1 MHCDEIRIKLSAYL
15 DNELEAEISWRVEEH
30 LAECCGC
37 RKELKTLKTIN
48 QRIMDFPWLRVSEG
62 FDKKIMSSVDK
73 SETHKKHEQI
83 IRRAI
88 VSAINFFER
97 LFGLIST
104 EKWPSTQ
111 SLDEFGDF
119 PPCSLGRVYFKLI
132 Q

>member
-1 MHCDEIRIKLSAYL
+1 MHCDKIRIKLSAYL
-15 DNELEAEISWRVEEH
+15 DNELESEISRRVEEH
-30 LAECCGC
+30 LAECSGC

-48 QRIMDFPWLRVSEG
+48 RRIMDFPWLRVSEG
-62 FDKKIMSSVDK
+62 FDEKIMFSVDK
-73 SETHKKHEQI
+73 SETDKKHEQI

-88 VSAINFFER
+88 VSATNFFES
-97 LFGLIST
+97 LFGLIRA
-104 EKWPSTQ
+104 EKWPSTR